1 MSAPDADVAVIG
13 GGVVDAFAA
22 CHRARAGVRV
32 AVVDTPRS
40 RV

>member
-13 GGVVDAFAA
+13 ADVVDAFVA

-32 AVVDTPRS
+32 AVLDTARS